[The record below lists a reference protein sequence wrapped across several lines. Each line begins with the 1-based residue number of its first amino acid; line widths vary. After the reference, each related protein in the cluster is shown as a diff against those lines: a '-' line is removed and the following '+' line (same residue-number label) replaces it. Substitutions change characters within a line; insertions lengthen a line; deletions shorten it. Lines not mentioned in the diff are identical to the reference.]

1 MSSSSDYTSV
11 SSDSENVS
19 DSSNSSSDVSSSDTD
34 SEVDHREWY
43 LPEFYQEKATKFTL
57 TTWATKKLRRV
68 FLGRPIQKEERN
80 VYQVWN
86 SFIP

>member
-11 SSDSENVS
+11 SSVSSDSENDS
-19 DSSNSSSDVSSSDTD
+19 GSSNSSADVSSSDTD

-43 LPEFYQEKATKFTL
+43 LPEFYQEKAAKFTL
-57 TTWATKKLRRV
+57 TAWAAKKLRRV

-80 VYQVWN
+80 VYQV
-86 SFIP
+86 